1 MLRKVTGLVAFALVV
16 LMSASAPLSA
26 QGKVE
31 ASFLVGWTFSDGVDV
46 GDQPPILSQDGEL
59 FDRIDPDDSFKWG
72 FMVGF
77 NATPNVEVGF
87 QYGRQPTTLQA
98 SGTTDREIG
107 DLSVTTYHGYVA
119 YNFLEAESKVRPY
132 ALFGM
137 GATNFS
143 SVDFVTSVTQ
153 QPRTIE
159 GETQFSTTISAGV
172 KFFASPNVGARFGV
186 QWVPTYIKTDA
197 GGWWCD
203 PWFGCYVVG
212 NSQYSSQWDLSGGVV
227 FRF

>member
-16 LMSASAPLSA
+16 LITAPLSA

-31 ASFLVGWTFSDGVDV
+31 ASFLLGWTFSDGVDV
-46 GDQPPILSQDGEL
+46 GDGVPIMSQDGEF
-59 FDRIDPDDSFKWG
+59 FDRVDPKDSFKWG

-87 QYGRQPTTLQA
+87 QYGRQPTTLEA

-107 DLSVTTYHGYVA
+107 DLSVTTYHGYVG
-119 YNFLEAESKVRPY
+119 YNFLEADSKVRPY
-132 ALFGM
+132 VLFGM
-137 GATNFS
+137 GATSFS
-143 SVDFVTSVTQ
+143 SVDFTTLGGDA
-153 QPRTIE
+153 RTIN
-159 GETQFSTTISAGV
+159 GETQFSTTIAFGA
-172 KFFASPNVGARFGV
+172 KFFATPNFGARFGL

-203 PWFGCYVVG
+203 PWFGCYIVG

>member
-107 DLSVTTYHGYVA
+107 KTVLIEIHRSDPQAIREFDARAFGRL
-119 YNFLEAESKVRPY
+119 AEGSHACGPR
-132 ALFGM
+132 
-137 GATNFS
+137 GAGRAARL
-143 SVDFVTSVTQ
+143 DRQ
-153 QPRTIE
+153 HA
-159 GETQFSTTISAGV
+159 ISNG
-172 KFFASPNVGARFGV
+172 R
-186 QWVPTYIKTDA
+186 
-197 GGWWCD
+197 
-203 PWFGCYVVG
+203 
-212 NSQYSSQWDLSGGVV
+212 
-227 FRF
+227 R